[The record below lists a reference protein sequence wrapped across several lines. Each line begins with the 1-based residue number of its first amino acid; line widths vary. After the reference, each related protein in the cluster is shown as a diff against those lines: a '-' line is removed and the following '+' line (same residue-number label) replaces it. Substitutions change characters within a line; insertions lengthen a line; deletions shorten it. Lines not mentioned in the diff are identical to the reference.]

1 LNAADP
7 QFHKYS
13 ITFMFGCQQILSGLF
28 ITQLAD
34 GIMGM
39 SAHPATLPKKL
50 FDEKKIPRN
59 QFAMCFRRELGT
71 SKRGVSAGSMTL
83 GGYKT
88 SLDTSQ
94 MVFAKNIVNIG
105 WFTVYVKNIYVRPN
119 GGLTAKSNDPLHHA
133 TIRVKASLK
142 ALNSGKGY
150 VRNQP
155 GLAWNE
161 FFPLTL
167 LSSKQS
173 DRGQRHNRYVSKQG
187 RGQGVCPSLAQSDGT
202 KVFAQSHDVDT
213 GSTAPFAH
221 HSHPVP
227 GLFVGRRSVGGSIRS
242 KHGLRGQLRSHITQ

>member
-1 LNAADP
+1 MGCVHGACRFSQAYTEGSSWEAVQVKDQFYCGGTDVLNAADP
-7 QFHKYS
+7 QYQKYS

-150 VRNQP
+150 VRISQGWP
-155 GLAWNE
+155 GTR
-161 FFPLTL
+161 FFRSLL
-167 LSSKQS
+167 LSSK
-173 DRGQRHNRYVSKQG
+173 
-187 RGQGVCPSLAQSDGT
+187 T
-202 KVFAQSHDVDT
+202 E
-213 GSTAPFAH
+213 
-221 HSHPVP
+221 
-227 GLFVGRRSVGGSIRS
+227 
-242 KHGLRGQLRSHITQ
+242 